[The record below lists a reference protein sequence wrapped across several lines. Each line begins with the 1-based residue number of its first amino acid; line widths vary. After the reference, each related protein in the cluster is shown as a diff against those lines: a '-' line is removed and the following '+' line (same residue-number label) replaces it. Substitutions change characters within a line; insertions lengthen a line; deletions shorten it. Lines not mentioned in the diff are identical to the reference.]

1 MVRVSQDKSWAV
13 KAAFVLAC
21 FLSITNAASAAAK
34 GIPVALIT
42 DIIGPV
48 APAFQ
53 AFDEVA
59 IGTEINLADKAEI
72 SISHYKQ
79 CRDIRVRGG
88 RLKVRSTGIKIIGS
102 TVISAVSS
110 VCPKRIKLAESNVVS
125 AVVRLRNTP
134 SALKLTARPEVI
146 FVGNNREHFIS
157 GAVFDLAG
165 QRLAEMRFNG
175 HHAHFSADA
184 PALRSGVNYKLILK
198 GADGSER
205 GIPFVCS
212 EAGGSVAILEP

>member
-1 MVRVSQDKSWAV
+1 MVRISQDKSWAG

-21 FLSITNAASAAAK
+21 FLCITDAAGAAAK
-34 GIPVALIT
+34 GIPAALIT
-42 DIIGPV
+42 DIIGPI
-48 APAFQ
+48 APGFQ
-53 AFDEVA
+53 PFDEVA
-59 IGTEINLADKAEI
+59 IGTEINLADQAEI

-102 TVISAVSS
+102 TVLSNVPR
-110 VCPKRIKLAESNVVS
+110 VCPKRIKLAEFNVVS
-125 AVVRLRNTP
+125 AVVRLRNIT
-134 SALKLTARPEVI
+134 SALKLTARPEIV
-146 FVGNNREHFIS
+146 FVGSNRKHFTS

-165 QRLAEMRFNG
+165 QRLAEMRFDG
-175 HHAHFSADA
+175 HRAHFSADA

-198 GADGSER
+198 RADGSER
-205 GIPFVCS
+205 SIPFVCS